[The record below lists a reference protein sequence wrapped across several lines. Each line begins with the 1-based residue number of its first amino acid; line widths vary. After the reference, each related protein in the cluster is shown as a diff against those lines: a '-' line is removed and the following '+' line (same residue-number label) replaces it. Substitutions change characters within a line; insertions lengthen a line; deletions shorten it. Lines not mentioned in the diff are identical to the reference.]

1 MKIIG
6 ILGEIFRG
14 KSFYVADSGGVRNIR
29 VLEFPGF
36 QILMCEIGGGVKN
49 GNMNAVSRGFSH
61 GGQIIPGFNNIKVH
75 AGNRSMFHSEVFC
88 TVVIDMP
95 LILEQRI
102 NGAYIAVFSSDNNLF
117 DNSLAI

>member
-49 GNMNAVSRGFSH
+49 GQGER
-61 GGQIIPGFNNIKVH
+61 IKF
-75 AGNRSMFHSEVFC
+75 ALDKSQRTCYAFKCSLR
-88 TVVIDMP
+88 VVTSF
-95 LILEQRI
+95 L
-102 NGAYIAVFSSDNNLF
+102 
-117 DNSLAI
+117 